1 MIFLKRFRRASDA
14 AASGAGLAFG
24 EGRGSRSHTGQEV
37 VSVVVED
44 ITRDPRGEPATA
56 RLNYSAY
63 RLARA
68 FSRFAEN
75 SALAHGITL
84 SQLFVLQVLGE
95 GLPLSNAQ
103 LARRTFVSSQAA
115 HTVSNE
121 LIEAGLVERG
131 DHPTNRRVRLVRLT
145 EEGWEVL
152 EACHAELRAHEE
164 RLVSALGDEFGAALA
179 DMLDH
184 TAQALAGGYFGDD
197 EAEVAAI
204 GRRTTD
210 IRPRHIPSR
219 LAAARLR
226 AARGAHPEA
235 D

>member
-1 MIFLKRFRRASDA
+1 MSDDVD
-14 AASGAGLAFG
+14 
-24 EGRGSRSHTGQEV
+24 E
-37 VSVVVED
+37 

-63 RLARA
+63 RLGRA
-68 FSRFAEN
+68 FNRFAEN
-75 SALAHGITL
+75 CALSHGVTL

-103 LARRTFVSSQAA
+103 LARRVFVSSQAA

-121 LIEAGLVERG
+121 LIEMGLVERG

-145 EEGWEVL
+145 EHGWEVL
-152 EACHAELRAHEE
+152 EACHAELRTHED
-164 RLVSALGDEFGAALA
+164 RLTAELGDELGGSLA
-179 DMLDH
+179 EVLDH
-184 TAQALAGGYFGDD
+184 SAQVLAGGYFGDD
-197 EAEVAAI
+197 EAEAEAI
-204 GRRTTD
+204 GRRTND

-226 AARGAHPEA
+226 ADRASHSDSES
-235 D
+235 

>member
-1 MIFLKRFRRASDA
+1 MIFFNSSFEGHHSADRRR
-14 AASGAGLAFG
+14 
-24 EGRGSRSHTGQEV
+24 GRAQEV
-37 VSVVVED
+37 GSIVVDE
-44 ITRDPRGEPATA
+44 ITRDPRGEPATS

-63 RLARA
+63 RLGRA
-68 FSRFAEN
+68 FNRFAEN

-145 EEGWEVL
+145 ERGWAVL
-152 EACHAELRAHEE
+152 EACHAELRTHED
-164 RLVSALGDEFGAALA
+164 RLTAALGEEFGASLA
-179 DMLDH
+179 ELLDH
-184 TAQALAGGYFGDD
+184 TAAVLAGGYFGDD
-197 EAEVAAI
+197 EAEVDAI
-204 GRRTTD
+204 SRRTTD

-226 AARGAHPEA
+226 AAERAEHHNGE
-235 D
+235 

>member
-1 MIFLKRFRRASDA
+1 MP
-14 AASGAGLAFG
+14 
-24 EGRGSRSHTGQEV
+24 
-37 VSVVVED
+37 VEE
-44 ITRDPRGEPATA
+44 ITRDPRGEPATS

-63 RLARA
+63 RLGRA
-68 FSRFAEN
+68 FNRFAEN

-95 GLPLSNAQ
+95 GVPLSNAQ

-145 EEGWEVL
+145 ERGWTVL
-152 EACHAELRAHEE
+152 EACHAELRAHEDQ
-164 RLVSALGDEFGAALA
+164 LIAALGEKDGPALA
-179 DMLDH
+179 DLLGH
-184 TAQALAGGYFGDD
+184 TAEVLAGGYFGDD
-197 EAEVAAI
+197 EAEVDAI
-204 GRRTTD
+204 SKRTTD

-226 AARGAHPEA
+226 TAERTATHDNE
-235 D
+235 

>member
-1 MIFLKRFRRASDA
+1 M
-14 AASGAGLAFG
+14 
-24 EGRGSRSHTGQEV
+24 
-37 VSVVVED
+37 SVGVEE

-63 RLARA
+63 RIGRA

-75 SALAHGITL
+75 SALAHGVTL

-121 LIEAGLVERG
+121 LIEAGLVQRG

-145 EEGWEVL
+145 ERGWEVL
-152 EACHAELRAHEE
+152 EACRAELRMHEA
-164 RLVSALGDEFGAALA
+164 RLTSALGEEVGGSLA
-179 DMLDH
+179 ELFDH
-184 TAQALAGGYFGDD
+184 TAEVLAGGYFGDD
-197 EAEVAAI
+197 EAEAAAI
-204 GRRTTD
+204 SRRTTD

-226 AARGAHPEA
+226 ADRAAHP